1 MRTEVAGLPVPR
13 RCRSF
18 EPERLRKGEAVMAR
32 ETKYTGIVGD
42 LQRLL
47 GAMEANREELP
58 QMEPF
63 RQKLA
68 GILAQALEILQ
79 QQAGLK
85 ASKQES
91 SKRLQRLL
99 SEGQRLATVTRGAV
113 KEHYGIR
120 EEKVVEF
127 GLQPFRGRKAKAV
140 VVTPP
145 PAPSPPPI
153 VPEAP
158 VVSSNR

>member
-1 MRTEVAGLPVPR
+1 MPR
-13 RCRSF
+13 QS
-18 EPERLRKGEAVMAR
+18 
-32 ETKYTGIVGD
+32 KYTGIVGD

-63 RQKLA
+63 RAKLV
-68 GILAQALEILQ
+68 GILTQAQEATQ
-79 QQAGLK
+79 QQAALK
-85 ASKQES
+85 ASKQDS

-99 SEGQRLATVTRGAV
+99 SDGQRLATVVRTAV
-113 KEHYGIR
+113 KEHYGVR
-120 EEKVVEF
+120 EEKVAEF

-140 VVTPP
+140 TEKPTPTPP
-145 PAPSPPPI
+145 PPP

-158 VVSSNR
+158 VVPSTP

>member
-1 MRTEVAGLPVPR
+1 MPR
-13 RCRSF
+13 ES
-18 EPERLRKGEAVMAR
+18 
-32 ETKYTGIVGD
+32 KYTAIVGD

-63 RQKLA
+63 RAKFA
-68 GILAQALEILQ
+68 GILTQAQEVIQ
-79 QQAGLK
+79 QQAALK

-99 SEGQRLATVTRGAV
+99 SDGQRLATVVRTAV
-113 KEHYGIR
+113 KEHYGVR
-120 EEKVVEF
+120 EEKVAEF
-127 GLQPFRGRKAKAV
+127 GLQPFRGRKAK
-140 VVTPP
+140 VVTEKPTP
-145 PAPSPPPI
+145 TPSPPPPP

-158 VVSSNR
+158 VVPSTP

>member
-1 MRTEVAGLPVPR
+1 
-13 RCRSF
+13 
-18 EPERLRKGEAVMAR
+18 MAR

-47 GAMEANREELP
+47 GALEANREELP

-63 RQKLA
+63 RLKLA

-79 QQAGLK
+79 QQAALK

-91 SKRLQRLL
+91 SKALRRLL
-99 SEGQRLATVTRGAV
+99 GDGQRLATLARVAV
-113 KEHYGIR
+113 KEHYGVR

-140 VVTPP
+140 TEKPTPT
-145 PAPSPPPI
+145 PSPPPPP

-158 VVSSNR
+158 ALSNR

>member
-1 MRTEVAGLPVPR
+1 MP
-13 RCRSF
+13 
-18 EPERLRKGEAVMAR
+18 R

-47 GAMEANREELP
+47 GTLDANREELP
-58 QMEPF
+58 QLEPF
-63 RQKLA
+63 RQKLV
-68 GILAQALEILQ
+68 GIVAQALEVLQ
-79 QQAGLK
+79 QQAALK

-91 SKRLQRLL
+91 SKRIQRLL
-99 SEGQRLATVTRGAV
+99 NEGQRLANVVRTAV

-127 GLQPFRGRKAKAV
+127 GLQPFRGRKVKAV
-140 VVTPP
+140 TEKPAPTPAPP
-145 PAPSPPPI
+145 PA

-158 VVSSNR
+158 VAGFNR

>member
-1 MRTEVAGLPVPR
+1 MP
-13 RCRSF
+13 
-18 EPERLRKGEAVMAR
+18 R

-47 GAMEANREELP
+47 GALEANQEELP

-68 GILAQALEILQ
+68 GILTQVLEILQ
-79 QQAGLK
+79 QQAALK
-85 ASKQES
+85 AGKQES
-91 SKRLQRLL
+91 SKRLRRLL
-99 SEGQRLATVTRGAV
+99 EEGQRLATVARTVV
-113 KEHYGIR
+113 KEHYGVR

-127 GLQPFRGRKAKAV
+127 GLQPFRGRKVKAV
-140 VVTPP
+140 TEKPTPT
-145 PAPSPPPI
+145 PSPPPPP

-158 VVSSNR
+158 APSNR

>member
-1 MRTEVAGLPVPR
+1 MPR
-13 RCRSF
+13 ES
-18 EPERLRKGEAVMAR
+18 
-32 ETKYTGIVGD
+32 KYTGIVGD

-58 QMEPF
+58 QMELF
-63 RQKLA
+63 RAKLA
-68 GILAQALEILQ
+68 GILTQAQEATQ
-79 QQAGLK
+79 QQAALK

-99 SEGQRLATVTRGAV
+99 GEGQRLATVVRTAV

-120 EEKVVEF
+120 EEKVAEF

-140 VVTPP
+140 LEPAAPTPL
-145 PAPSPPPI
+145 PAAAARS
-153 VPEAP
+153 
-158 VVSSNR
+158 